1 MKQTDETREF
11 LSALGKTIQ
20 KYRKLK
26 GLTQEKLAIIVGSTS
41 DNDQRSLI
49 SKIESGKR
57 NPDAFL
63 LSKIASALDVSATT
77 LMSEAMHVQDT
88 TKACE
93 LFERCYGKEAFN
105 AVQLFLKLDTN
116 DRAAT
121 VSMMNGLLSTEK
133 YSIQDGSSAV

>member
-11 LSALGKTIQ
+11 LAALGKTIQ

-57 NPDAFL
+57 NPDAFT
-63 LSKIASALDVSATT
+63 LSRIASALGVPATT
-77 LMSEAMHVQDT
+77 LMNEAMYVQDE
-88 TKACE
+88 TKVCE
-93 LFERCYGKEAFN
+93 LFERCYGKDAFK
-105 AVQLFLKLDTN
+105 AVQLFLKLDDN
-116 DRAAT
+116 DRTAAVT
-121 VSMMNGLLSTEK
+121 MMTALLATEK
-133 YSIQDGSSAV
+133 YSTQDGSKTG